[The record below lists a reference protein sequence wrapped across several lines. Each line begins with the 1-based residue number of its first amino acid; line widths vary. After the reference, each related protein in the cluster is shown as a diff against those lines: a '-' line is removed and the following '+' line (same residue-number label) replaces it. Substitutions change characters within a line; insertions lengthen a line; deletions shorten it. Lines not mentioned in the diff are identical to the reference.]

1 MSIKIE
7 MNPELKAKAESV
19 IFDLKA
25 KQDEGKIE
33 LYNKE
38 LEEMMEKHGQLALLA
53 AGCQHVKSSWKN
65 YLILPEE
72 YIEDKFIERLTAQ
85 VVRVLEKNT

>member
-7 MNPELKAKAESV
+7 MDPELKAKAESV
-19 IFDLKA
+19 ILDLKA
-25 KQDEGKIE
+25 KQDQGKIE

-38 LEEMMEKHGQLALLA
+38 LDDMMDKHGQLDLLA
-53 AGCQHVKSSWKN
+53 AGCQYVKSSWKN

-72 YIEDKFIERLTAQ
+72 YIEDKFIERLTIQ
-85 VVRVLEKNT
+85 VVRVLEKNA